1 MRQYETVFL
10 ISPKLTEEETEGL
23 IHQMEEVVS
32 KKKGKLINKEEWGK
46 RRLAYPIQKFD
57 EAVYVIFHYEG
68 KSEIPDELERRFKQ
82 SDTIIR
88 YLTVKKETRENV
100 RGRMKRAPVKAEE
113 PLPKDEASPEEEATA
128 EIAEVPAVKPE
139 EKEEE

>member
-10 ISPKLTEEETEGL
+10 ISPNLSEEETEGL

-32 KKKGKLINKEEWGK
+32 KKKGKLIKKDEWGK
-46 RRLAYPIQKFD
+46 RKLAYPIQKCE
-57 EAVYVIFHYEG
+57 EAYYVLFHYEG

-100 RGRMKRAPVKAEE
+100 RGRKKRAPAKSQESA
-113 PLPKDEASPEEEATA
+113 PEEAPLRDEEIESGEA
-128 EIAEVPAVKPE
+128 PAVVEE

>member
-32 KKKGKLINKEEWGK
+32 KKNGKLINKEEWGK

-57 EAVYVIFHYEG
+57 EAVYVLFHYEG

-82 SDTIIR
+82 SDTVIR
-88 YLTVKKETRENV
+88 YLTVKKDTRENV
-100 RGRMKRAPVKAEE
+100 RGRNKRVLVAAKEAP
-113 PLPKDEASPEEEATA
+113 PKE
-128 EIAEVPAVKPE
+128 VKPE
-139 EKEEE
+139 KSEEAPPAEEEPKEDE

>member
-32 KKKGKLINKEEWGK
+32 EKKGKLINKEEWGK

-100 RGRMKRAPVKAEE
+100 RGKKKRAPVKAEE
-113 PLPKDEASPEEEATA
+113 SFPKEEAPVEEEAMT
-128 EIAEVPAVKPE
+128 EGAEVPAVKQE